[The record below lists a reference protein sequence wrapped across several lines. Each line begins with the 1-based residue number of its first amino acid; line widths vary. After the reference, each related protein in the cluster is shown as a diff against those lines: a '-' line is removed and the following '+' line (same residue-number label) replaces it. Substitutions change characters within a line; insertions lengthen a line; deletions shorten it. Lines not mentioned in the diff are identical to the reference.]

1 MEPFPWRDL
10 VLAKDPEPSSRS
22 LPDAEKALGLPVS
35 MNCDRESVNVNKCQ
49 VGFIT
54 FLVSPIW
61 KGIAQLIPAQ
71 GPQLLAELDANLEH
85 YKALAA

>member
-1 MEPFPWRDL
+1 M
-10 VLAKDPEPSSRS
+10 
-22 LPDAEKALGLPVS
+22 
-35 MNCDRESVNVNKCQ
+35 
-49 VGFIT
+49 GFIT